1 MIIIRHENIWETWDS
16 LRKSNLI
23 NDYVTRISDRNN
35 RRKDYGTGELYT
47 AVEAHLLLRIYQSP
61 GTTVTDLANE
71 TGRTKSAISQV
82 VKKLEQYQ
90 LINRAP
96 QNNGK
101 RKSALWVTP
110 KGKHLC
116 LAHIKYDS
124 ERTEKFLNEI
134 SKYFTSEQ
142 MDAFF
147 KIMEVHYLLL
157 SPKDGLDWINK

>member
-1 MIIIRHENIWETWDS
+1 MIIIRRENIWETWDG

-23 NDYVTRISDRNN
+23 QDYVTRQADRNN

-61 GTTVTDLANE
+61 GTTVTALAKSTE
-71 TGRTKSAISQV
+71 RTKSAISQI
-82 VKKLEQYQ
+82 VKKLERYG

-101 RKSALWVTP
+101 RRGALWVTP
-110 KGKHLC
+110 KGKQLC

-124 ERTEKFLNEI
+124 ERTDRFFKEVAQ
-134 SKYFTSEQ
+134 YFTSEQ

-147 KIMEVHYLLL
+147 KIMEVHFLLL
-157 SPKDGLDWINK
+157 SSEDGVKWIND